1 MNEQVKRNIARFPN
15 DFMFRLTA
23 DEKNKVVAICDH
35 LSVRRFS
42 HQLPYVFTELG
53 VAMLSS
59 VLNSDKAVQMNIF
72 IMRAFV
78 KLRRMI
84 SNNKD
89 LANKVDKLEL
99 EQIRQGI
106 GLTELYSHMKRFM
119 DKPISPKH
127 KLRFDIR
134 RV

>member
-1 MNEQVKRNIARFPN
+1 
-15 DFMFRLTA
+15 MFRLTA